1 MDNDI
6 ERALDDLF
14 DDGELNH
21 SNEEPK
27 EDSVNIPTIDISNIS
42 KDEEDTKDFSKDFDG
57 IGMPFEEKN
66 INIEEET
73 NVDSN
78 FDKTRDLGDEFDFN
92 NINSDNEIK
101 LEAFTNPYI
110 EESSDKE
117 ETYETKETVQ
127 EEVKEEPIVK
137 EETPIVAVPKEDEPK
152 EEKEPIKFE
161 KDTENHE
168 VGKKEIR
175 IIIYF
180 LIGILIGFLVI
191 HFISSSQG
199 TSAVSCKYINDTD
212 GFKETDEYVIVH
224 KKNKIYTV
232 SGTYSYVAKLPAFNE
247 EVIKR
252 QNEKT
257 QVIANSYGMKGFTH
271 ELEVGES
278 SLKITSN
285 YDFKKINF
293 NVVDAIDTTTM
304 PISYVTI
311 NSKVTYDDLKSE
323 LTKKKYRCVNTK

>member
-1 MDNDI
+1 MKRI
-6 ERALDDLF
+6 EGKSVYVDRYA
-14 DDGELNH
+14 DGTVRITIIEN
-21 SNEEPK
+21 
-27 EDSVNIPTIDISNIS
+27 IDITSNATPNPY
-42 KDEEDTKDFSKDFDG
+42 E
-57 IGMPFEEKN
+57 
-66 INIEEET
+66 NIEERIIPDASI
-73 NVDSN
+73 V
-78 FDKTRDLGDEFDFN
+78 
-92 NINSDNEIK
+92 SDNVPDI
-101 LEAFTNPYI
+101 P
-110 EESSDKE
+110 SDDDKE
-117 ETYETKETVQ
+117 N
-127 EEVKEEPIVK
+127 
-137 EETPIVAVPKEDEPK
+137 
-152 EEKEPIKFE
+152 
-161 KDTENHE
+161 ENCLLAS
-168 VGKKEIR
+168 VSR
-175 IIIYF
+175 TRNTIY
-180 LIGILIGFLVI
+180 
-191 HFISSSQG
+191 
-199 TSAVSCKYINDTD
+199 D
-212 GFKETDEYVIVH
+212 IVH